1 MMMDELILKLQTIQ
15 QEAWGHGVSTDD
27 LKMTGFLLGDGQTM
41 EIKEIFVDGDTL
53 HFDFVRPTEL
63 QFKIELEYRR
73 VSGPFVSKGAIAVAL
88 LPKLTQAVEQ
98 AIDRDDFQLTMA
110 NGGVVEAH
118 SWEVSELP

>member
-27 LKMTGFLLGDGQTM
+27 LNMVGFLLGDGQTM

-63 QFKIELEYRR
+63 EFKLEIEYRR
-73 VSGPFVSKGAIAVAL
+73 VSGAFVSKEAIAEAL
-88 LPKLTQAVEQ
+88 LPRLTAAVEQ
-98 AIDRDDFQLTMA
+98 AFDRDNFQLTMP

-118 SWEVSELP
+118 NWEVTEA